1 MTDRDWHVFR
11 GTGEPHDGWESV
23 PAPMVARTFDG
34 GPVLPGPRG
43 EEPGWRRRLGTHA
56 VGAHQLRPEN
66 LDVINAAILCRRP
79 LLVTGAPGLGKSSLA
94 ALIARELKL
103 GPVLEWPI
111 TSRET
116 LQDGLYHYDALRRF
130 EEASLPL
137 AAAPAASRRSRLSV
151 AGRVPRSNRGARDG
165 AGSADV
171 ADYLTLG
178 PLGTALLPYD
188 RPRVLVIVEIDKA
201 DVDLPNDLLHVF
213 EDGEFSIPE
222 LRRMRAHRPKVR
234 VAVHGVG
241 EEVEIAEGHVR
252 CSAFP
257 IIVLT
262 SNGDRDFPPAFLR
275 RCLHLPLEDPDSGA
289 ARPDR
294 RRASRRGRGAR
305 VRRRDRDLHRPAHAV
320 RRAADR
326 PAADRDPHPER
337 GRARRRQAQRRGSR
351 GPGRAPDAAVG
362 FDRVTRHG

>member
-1 MTDRDWHVFR
+1 VTDRDWHVFR

-188 RPRVLVIVEIDKA
+188 RPRVLLIDEIDKA

-262 SNGDRDFPPAFLR
+262 SNGERDFPQAFLR
-275 RCLHLPLEDPDSGA
+275 RCLQLPLEDPDSEQLARIVA
-289 ARPDR
+289 AHLGEDAVREYGDVIETFIDR
-294 RRASRRGRGAR
+294 RTRFGALPT
-305 VRRRDRDLHRPAHAV
+305 DRLLIAIHILSEAGHGGGKLSD
-320 RRAADR
+320 ADR
-326 PAADRDPHPER
+326 EDLAER
-337 GRARRRQAQRRGSR
+337 LMQPLDSTG
-351 GPGRAPDAAVG
+351 
-362 FDRVTRHG
+362 

>member
-1 MTDRDWHVFR
+1 MTDREWHVFR

-23 PAPMVARTFDG
+23 PAPMIARTFDD
-34 GPVLPGPRG
+34 PVLSAPRQQD
-43 EEPGWRRRLGTHA
+43 PNWRRRLGTHA

-79 LLVTGAPGLGKSSLA
+79 LLVKGAPGLGKSSLA

-111 TSRET
+111 TSRTT

-137 AAAPAASRRSRLSV
+137 ATAPARLSRLSV
-151 AGRVPRSNRGARDG
+151 AGRGPRADRSSRDG

-188 RPRVLVIVEIDKA
+188 RPRVLLIDEIDKA

-213 EDGEFSIPE
+213 EDGDFEIPE
-222 LRRMRAHRPKVR
+222 LRRMRAHRPTVS

-241 EEVEIAEGHVR
+241 DQVEITEGHVR

-262 SNGDRDFPPAFLR
+262 SNGERDFPQAFLR
-275 RCLHLPLEDPDSGA
+275 RCLQLPLDDPDSEQLARIVAAHLGEDAVRDYGDVIDTFIDRRTRFGALPTDRLLIAIHILSEAGHGGGNLSDADREDLA
-289 ARPDR
+289 ARLMQPLD
-294 RRASRRGRGAR
+294 STG
-305 VRRRDRDLHRPAHAV
+305 
-320 RRAADR
+320 
-326 PAADRDPHPER
+326 
-337 GRARRRQAQRRGSR
+337 
-351 GPGRAPDAAVG
+351 
-362 FDRVTRHG
+362 